1 MQFQVKQGTIQEE
14 ATELLVVNLFEG
26 VTEPG
31 GALKAVDQA
40 LNGLV
45 TLIIAAGDLKGK
57 LGETQ
62 VLYTNGALPA
72 QRVLITGLGKQAD
85 FGVAQAR
92 KAAAA
97 AAKKAR
103 ELGVN
108 RLATVVHG
116 AGAGGLDVAT
126 AAQAVAEGT
135 LLGNYRYRGYKSER
149 NGNDN
154 GKPALA
160 EVVVLEA
167 DADKLAAVQ
176 QGVAAGQAVGEAAN
190 WARDLVNEPPNYL
203 TPKEMA
209 RRVVEQ
215 AEAVGLKTQVFGEA
229 EMAELGMGS
238 FLGIARGSD
247 EEAQFIVLEH
257 IPQGYDLAS
266 LPTVA
271 LVGKAITFDT
281 GGISIKPAE
290 NMWKMKDDMGGGAAT
305 AAALVAAAR
314 LNLPVHAVGLIAATE
329 NMPGGDAIKPSDVVT
344 AMNGKTVEI
353 ISTDAEGRQVLADA
367 MCYAARYQP
376 DAMVDIATLTGAIGI
391 ALGPDLAGMF
401 CDDETLRGRLVQAGE
416 LTGEPLW
423 PMPLW
428 KPYRKLLDTDA
439 ADMKHTGG
447 RLGGAITAAIFLRE
461 FAGEQ
466 PWAHLDIAS
475 TAWQEENSAFAV
487 RGASGFGARLLTELL
502 RAYAVER

>member
-1 MQFQVKQGTIQEE
+1 MQFQVKQGFVQDE

-40 LNGLV
+40 LNGLISAV
-45 TLIIAAGDLKGK
+45 IAAGDVKGK

-62 VLYTNGALPA
+62 VLYSSGGALPA
-72 QRVLITGLGKQAD
+72 QRVLIAGLGKQAD

-103 ELGVN
+103 ELGVT
-108 RLATVVHG
+108 RLATIVHG
-116 AGAGGLDVAT
+116 AGQGGLSAT
-126 AAQAVAEGT
+126 DAAQAVAEGT
-135 LLGNYRYRGYKSER
+135 LLGNYRFRSYKR
-149 NGNDN
+149 DKRNDN
-154 GKPALA
+154 GKPELA

-167 DADKLAAVQ
+167 DAAKIEAVQ
-176 QGVAAGQAVGEAAN
+176 QGVAAGQVVGEAAN

-209 RRVVEQ
+209 RRVVQQ
-215 AEAVGLKTQVFGEA
+215 AETAGLRAQVLGEA

-257 IPQGYDLAS
+257 IPQGHELES

-281 GGISIKPAE
+281 GGISIKPSE
-290 NMWKMKDDMGGGAAT
+290 NMWKMKNDMGGGAAT
-305 AAALVAAAR
+305 AAAMVAAAR
-314 LNLPVHAVGLIAATE
+314 LNLPVHAVGLIPATE

-376 DAMVDIATLTGAIGI
+376 DAMVDIATLTGAIAI
-391 ALGPDLAGMF
+391 ALGPDLAGVF

-428 KPYRKLLDTDA
+428 KPYRKLLDTDV

-475 TAWQEENSAFAV
+475 VAWQEENSAFAV
-487 RGASGFGARLLTELL
+487 RGASGFGARLLLELL
-502 RAYAVER
+502 RSYADR

>member
-1 MQFQVKQGTIQEE
+1 MQFQVKQGFVQQE
-14 ATELLVVNLFEG
+14 ATDLLVVNLFEG
-26 VTEPG
+26 ETTPG
-31 GALKAVDQA
+31 GALKAVDEA
-40 LNGLV
+40 LNGLISQ
-45 TLIIAAGDLKGK
+45 IIAAGDLKGK
-57 LGETQ
+57 LGETHL
-62 VLYTNGALPA
+62 LYGGGALPA
-72 QRVLITGLGKQAD
+72 RRVLITGLGKQAN
-85 FGVAQAR
+85 FGVPQAR

-97 AAKKAR
+97 AAKRAR
-103 ELGVN
+103 ELSVT
-108 RLATVVHG
+108 RFSTVVHG
-116 AGAGGLDVAT
+116 AGQGGLAAHD
-126 AAQAVAEGT
+126 AAQAVAEGS
-135 LLGNYRYRGYKSER
+135 LLGAYRFRSYKR
-149 NGNDN
+149 DAND
-154 GKPALA
+154 KDRPEIA

-167 DADKLAAVQ
+167 DGAKLSEVQ

-190 WARDLVNEPPNYL
+190 WARDLVNEPANYL
-203 TPKEMA
+203 TPRELA

-215 AEAVGLKTQVFGEA
+215 AEAVGLKVQVLGEQ

-305 AAALVAAAR
+305 AAALLAAAR
-314 LNLPVHAVGLIAATE
+314 LNLPLHAVGLIAATE

-344 AMNGKTVEI
+344 AMNGMTVEI

-367 MCYAARYQP
+367 MCYAARYNP

-391 ALGPDLAGMF
+391 ALGSDLAGLF
-401 CDDETLRGRLVQAGE
+401 CDDETLRSRLMQAGE
-416 LTGEPLW
+416 LTGEALW

-428 KPYRKLLDTDA
+428 KPYRKLLDTDV

-447 RLGGAITAAIFLRE
+447 RLGGSITAALFLRE

-475 TAWQEENSAFAV
+475 TAWQEENSPFAV
-487 RGASGFGARLLTELL
+487 RGASGFGARLLLELL
-502 RAYAVER
+502 RAYAR

>member
-1 MQFQVKQGTIQEE
+1 MQFHVKQGSVQDE
-14 ATELLVVNLFEG
+14 AADLLVVNLFEG
-26 VTEPG
+26 VAEPG

-40 LNGLV
+40 LHGLV
-45 TLIIAAGDLKGK
+45 TQVIAAGDVKGK

-62 VLYTNGALPA
+62 VLYSNGALPA
-72 QRVLITGLGKQAD
+72 SRVLIAGLGKQAD
-85 FGVAQAR
+85 FSVAQAR

-103 ELGVN
+103 ELGVT

-116 AGAGGLDVAT
+116 AGAGGLDL
-126 AAQAVAEGT
+126 AAAAAALVEGT
-135 LLGNYRYRGYKSER
+135 LLGNYRYRGYKRAE
-149 NGNDN
+149 GDN
-154 GKPALA
+154 GKPELA

-167 DADKLAAVQ
+167 DAGKLAAVQ
-176 QGVAAGQAVGEAAN
+176 QGVAAGQVVGEAAN
-190 WARDLVNEPPNYL
+190 WARDLINEPPNYL
-203 TPKEMA
+203 TPTEMA
-209 RRVVEQ
+209 RRVVQ
-215 AEAVGLKTQVFGEA
+215 RAEAVGLKAQVLGEA

-238 FLGIARGSD
+238 LLGISRGSD
-247 EEAQFIVLEH
+247 EEAQFIILEH
-257 IPQGYDLAS
+257 IPQGVDPAS
-266 LPTVA
+266 LSTVA

-290 NMWKMKDDMGGGAAT
+290 NMWKMKGDMGGGAAT
-305 AAALVAAAR
+305 AAALVAAAS
-314 LNLPVHAVGLIAATE
+314 LNLPVHAVGLIAASE

-391 ALGPDLAGMF
+391 ALGSDLAGLF
-401 CDDETLRGRLVQAGE
+401 CDDETLRGRLTAASE
-416 LTGEPLW
+416 LTGESVW

-447 RLGGAITAAIFLRE
+447 RLGGSITAALFLKE

-475 TAWQEENSAFAV
+475 VSWQEENSAFAV
-487 RGASGFGARLLTELL
+487 RGASGFGARLLLELL
-502 RAYAVER
+502 RAYGQ

>member
-1 MQFQVKQGTIQEE
+1 MQFQVKQGTIQDE
-14 ATELLVVNLFEG
+14 TTDLLVVNLFEG
-26 VTEPG
+26 VTEPS

-40 LNGLV
+40 LNGLASQ
-45 TLIIAAGDLKGK
+45 IIAAGDFKGK

-62 VLYTNGALPA
+62 LLYRSNGAQPP
-72 QRVLITGLGKQAD
+72 QRVLIAGLGKQAE
-85 FGVAQAR
+85 FNVAQAR

-103 ELGVN
+103 ELGAT

-116 AGAGGLDVAT
+116 AGQGDLSVAD
-126 AAQAVAEGT
+126 AAQALAEGT
-135 LLGNYRYRGYKSER
+135 LLGNYRYRARKQNDS
-149 NGNDN
+149 DN

-167 DADKLAAVQ
+167 DAGKLDAVQ
-176 QGVAAGQAVGEAAN
+176 QGVAAGQIVAEAAN

-203 TPKEMA
+203 TPKELA
-209 RRVVEQ
+209 RRVVER
-215 AEAVGLKTQVFGEA
+215 AEAVGLKTQVLGEA

-238 FLGIARGSD
+238 LLGIARGSD

-257 IPQGYDLAS
+257 IPQGHDLAS

-290 NMWKMKDDMGGGAAT
+290 NMWKMKSDMGGGAAT
-305 AAALVAAAR
+305 AAALVAAAG
-314 LNLPVHAVGLIAATE
+314 LNLPVHAVGLIPSTE

-344 AMNGKTVEI
+344 VMNGKTVEI

-376 DAMVDIATLTGAIGI
+376 DAMVDIATLTGAMVI
-391 ALGPDLAGMF
+391 ALGPDLAGVF
-401 CDDETLRGRLVQAGE
+401 CDDETLRGRLMQASQE
-416 LTGEPLW
+416 TGEVLW

-447 RLGGAITAAIFLRE
+447 RMGGAISAAIFLRE

-466 PWAHLDIAS
+466 PWAHLDIAG
-475 TAWQEENSAFAV
+475 TAWQEENSPFTV
-487 RGASGFGARLLTELL
+487 RGASGFGARLLTDLL
-502 RAYAVER
+502 AAYAGGR

>member
-1 MQFQVKQGTIQEE
+1 MNFQVKQGFVQDE

-40 LNGLV
+40 LSGLIAQV
-45 TLIIAAGDLKGK
+45 IAAGDFKGK

-62 VLYTNGALPA
+62 VLYSNGALPA

-97 AAKKAR
+97 AANQAR
-103 ELGVN
+103 KLGVA

-116 AGAGGLDVAT
+116 AGAGGLDVAV

-135 LLGNYRYRGYKSER
+135 LLGNYRYRGYKSGR
-149 NGNDN
+149 NDN
-154 GKPALA
+154 GKPELA

-167 DADKLAAVQ
+167 DAAKLDAVQ
-176 QGVAAGQAVGEAAN
+176 QGVVAGQIVGEAAN

-209 RRVVEQ
+209 RRVVER
-215 AEAVGLKTQVFGEA
+215 AEAVGLKTQVLGEV
-229 EMAELGMGS
+229 EMVELGMGS

-281 GGISIKPAE
+281 GGISIKPSE
-290 NMWKMKDDMGGGAAT
+290 NMWKMKNDMGGGAAT
-305 AAALVAAAR
+305 AAALVAAAG

-391 ALGPDLAGMF
+391 ALGSDLAGLF

-447 RLGGAITAAIFLRE
+447 RLGGSITAALFLRE

-475 TAWQEENSAFAV
+475 TAWQEENNAFAA
-487 RGASGFGARLLTELL
+487 RGASGFGARLLLELL
-502 RAYAVER
+502 RAYAVQ

>member
-1 MQFQVKQGTIQEE
+1 MQFHVKQGFVQDET
-14 ATELLVVNLFEG
+14 ADLLVVNLFEG
-26 VTEPG
+26 VTDPG
-31 GALKAVDQA
+31 GATRALDQA

-45 TLIIAAGDLKGK
+45 TQVIAAGDFKGK

-62 VLYTNGALPA
+62 VLYSGGALAAP
-72 QRVLITGLGKQAD
+72 RVLVTGLGKQAD
-85 FGVAQAR
+85 FGLAKAR

-103 ELGVN
+103 ELGVA

-116 AGAGGLDVAT
+116 AGAGGL
-126 AAQAVAEGT
+126 AAADAAAALVEGT
-135 LLGNYRYRGYKSER
+135 LLGSYRYRGYKRAE
-149 NGNDN
+149 GDN
-154 GKPALA
+154 GKPELA

-176 QGVAAGQAVGEAAN
+176 QGVAAGQVVGEAAN

-203 TPKEMA
+203 TPSEMA
-209 RRVVEQ
+209 RRVVQ
-215 AEAVGLKTQVFGEA
+215 RAEAAGLKAQVLGEA

-238 FLGIARGSD
+238 LLGIARGSD
-247 EEAQFIVLEH
+247 EEAQLIVLEH
-257 IPQGYDLAS
+257 IPQGVDPAS
-266 LPTVA
+266 LSTVA

-290 NMWKMKDDMGGGAAT
+290 NMWKMKGDMGGGAAT
-305 AAALVAAAR
+305 AAALVAAAG
-314 LNLPVHAVGLIAATE
+314 LNLPVHAVAVIAASE

-391 ALGPDLAGMF
+391 ALGSDLAGLF
-401 CDDETLRGRLVQAGE
+401 CDDETLRGRLAAAGE
-416 LTGEPLW
+416 LTGESLW

-428 KPYRKLLDTDA
+428 QPYRKLLDTDA

-447 RLGGAITAAIFLRE
+447 RLGGSITAALFLRE

-475 TAWQEENSAFAV
+475 VSWQEENSPFAV

-502 RAYAVER
+502 SAYAG

>member
-1 MQFQVKQGTIQEE
+1 MQFHVKQGFVQDET
-14 ATELLVVNLFEG
+14 ADLLVVNLFEG

-31 GALKAVDQA
+31 GATRALDQA

-45 TLIIAAGDLKGK
+45 TQVIAAGDFKGK

-62 VLYTNGALPA
+62 VLYSSGALAAP
-72 QRVLITGLGKQAD
+72 RVLITGLGKQTD
-85 FGVAQAR
+85 FGAAKAR

-103 ELGVN
+103 ELGVA

-116 AGAGGLDVAT
+116 AGAGGLD
-126 AAQAVAEGT
+126 AADAAAALVEGT
-135 LLGNYRYRGYKSER
+135 LLGSYRYRGYKRAEE
-149 NGNDN
+149 DN
-154 GKPALA
+154 GKPELA

-176 QGVAAGQAVGEAAN
+176 QGMAAGQVVGEAAN

-203 TPKEMA
+203 TPSEMA
-209 RRVVEQ
+209 RRVVQ
-215 AEAVGLKTQVFGEA
+215 RAEAAGLKAQVLGEA

-238 FLGIARGSD
+238 LLGIARGSD
-247 EEAQFIVLEH
+247 EEAQLIVLEH
-257 IPQGYDLAS
+257 IPQGVDPAS
-266 LPTVA
+266 LSTVA

-290 NMWKMKDDMGGGAAT
+290 NMWKMKGDMGGGAAT
-305 AAALVAAAR
+305 AAALVAAAG
-314 LNLPVHAVGLIAATE
+314 LNLPVHAVAVIAASE

-391 ALGPDLAGMF
+391 ALGSDLAGLF
-401 CDDETLRGRLVQAGE
+401 CDDETLRGRLAAAGE
-416 LTGEPLW
+416 LTGESLW

-428 KPYRKLLDTDA
+428 QPYRKLLDTDA

-447 RLGGAITAAIFLRE
+447 RLGGSITAALFLRE

-475 TAWQEENSAFAV
+475 VSWQEENSPFAV

-502 RAYAVER
+502 SAYAG

>member
-1 MQFQVKQGTIQEE
+1 MQFQVKQGFVQDE

-26 VTEPG
+26 ATEPG
-31 GALKAVDQA
+31 GALKAVDEA
-40 LNGLV
+40 LNGLISQ
-45 TLIIAAGDLKGK
+45 IIAAGDVKGK

-62 VLYTNGALPA
+62 VLYTGGALPA
-72 QRVLITGLGKQAD
+72 QRVLIAGLGKQAD

-103 ELGVN
+103 ELGVT

-116 AGAGGLDVAT
+116 AGAGGLSVSD
-126 AAQAVAEGT
+126 AAQALAEGT
-135 LLGNYRYRGYKSER
+135 LLGNYRFRSYKR
-149 NGNDN
+149 DGNDN
-154 GKPALA
+154 SKPELA

-167 DADKLAAVQ
+167 DAGKIDAVQ
-176 QGVAAGQAVGEAAN
+176 QGVAAGQIVGEAAN

-209 RRVVEQ
+209 RRVVQQ
-215 AEAVGLKTQVFGEA
+215 AEAAGLKAQVLGEA

-247 EEAQFIVLEH
+247 EEGQFIVLEH
-257 IPQGYDLAS
+257 IPQGHELAS

-290 NMWKMKDDMGGGAAT
+290 NMWKMKNDMGGGAAT
-305 AAALVAAAR
+305 AAALVAAAQ
-314 LNLPVHAVGLIAATE
+314 LNLPVHAVGLIPATE

-367 MCYAARYQP
+367 MCYAARYKP
-376 DAMVDIATLTGAIGI
+376 DAMVDIATLTGAMAI
-391 ALGPDLAGMF
+391 ALGPDLAGVF

-428 KPYRKLLDTDA
+428 KPYRKLLDTDV

-475 TAWQEENSAFAV
+475 TAWQEENSPFAV
-487 RGASGFGARLLTELL
+487 RGASGFGARLLLELL
-502 RAYAVER
+502 RAYAAGEQ

>member
-1 MQFQVKQGTIQEE
+1 MQFYVKQGFVQDE
-14 ATELLVVNLFEG
+14 ATGLLVVNLFEG
-26 VTEPG
+26 ETEPG

-40 LNGLV
+40 LNGLISQV
-45 TLIIAAGDLKGK
+45 IAAGDYRGK

-62 VLYTNGALPA
+62 VLYSGGALPA
-72 QRVLITGLGKQAD
+72 ARVLITGLGKPAD

-97 AAKKAR
+97 AARKAR
-103 ELGVN
+103 ELGITQ
-108 RLATVVHG
+108 LATVVHG
-116 AGAGGLDVAT
+116 AGQGGLDIAS
-126 AAQAVAEGT
+126 AAQAVVEGT
-135 LLGNYRYRGYKSER
+135 LHGAYRYRGYKRDGGDS
-149 NGNDN
+149 D
-154 GKPALA
+154 KPEIA
-160 EVVVLEA
+160 EVILLEA
-167 DADKLAAVQ
+167 DAGKLAGVQ
-176 QGVAAGQAVGEAAN
+176 QGVAIGQAVGEASN

-203 TPKEMA
+203 TPRELA
-209 RRVVEQ
+209 RRVVER
-215 AEAVGLKTQVFGEA
+215 AAAVGLKAQVLGEA

-238 FLGIARGSD
+238 LLGIARGSD
-247 EEAQFIVLEH
+247 EEAQFVVLEH
-257 IPQGYDLAS
+257 LPQGVAPEG
-266 LPTVA
+266 LPTVV

-290 NMWKMKDDMGGGAAT
+290 NMWKMKDDMSGGAAT
-305 AAALVAAAR
+305 AAALVAAAG

-367 MCYAARYQP
+367 LCYAARYQP
-376 DAMVDIATLTGAIGI
+376 DAVVDIATLTGAIVI
-391 ALGPDLAGMF
+391 ALGSELGGLF
-401 CDDETLRGRLVQAGE
+401 CDDETLRGRLRQASE
-416 LTGEPLW
+416 WTGESLW

-428 KPYRKLLDTDA
+428 KPYRRLLDTDA

-447 RLGGAITAAIFLRE
+447 RPGGSITAALFLRE

-475 TAWQEENSAFAV
+475 VAWQDENSAFAA
-487 RGASGFGARLLTELL
+487 RGASGFGARLLFELL
-502 RAYAVER
+502 RAYTGG